1 KSRSRTTSCRP
12 PWPDAR
18 TAGTPASGGESLPS
32 RATMRRRPGR
42 SVTSMRPSGRNASPQ
57 GCSSPSA
64 TVSTLIEPSF
74 VSTTLSAAREGCD
87 IIVNV
92 ALAHRS
98 AAQSK
103 PPTARLDRIAMLL
116 LRNRDLQTALALVAT
131 GFDEQARGRTLDH
144 HLGAEGEEPR
154 RTPASLSRNIASG
167 LDESTLFD
175 QPPEIL
181 LVQQRA

>member
-1 KSRSRTTSCRP
+1 MLEP
-12 PWPDAR
+12 
-18 TAGTPASGGESLPS
+18 
-32 RATMRRRPGR
+32 
-42 SVTSMRPSGRNASPQ
+42 
-57 GCSSPSA
+57 
-64 TVSTLIEPSF
+64 VSTLIEPSF
-74 VSTTLSAAREGCD
+74 VSTTLSAAWVGCD

-116 LRNRDLQTALALVAT
+116 FRNRDLQTALALGAT
-131 GFDEQARGRTLDH
+131 GFDAQARGRTLEH
-144 HLGAEGEEPR
+144 HLAAEAVEPR
-154 RTPASLSRNIASG
+154 RTPASLSRNSAGG